1 SHGERGAREVVHL
14 HGYGDEQHP
23 PGDERDGLPG
33 PESPE
38 GRRDAERRHVHR
50 RAGEESTDRRWPCDG
65 RHSPTRSTT
74 SVSPSTERTR
84 TVSPTSAV
92 PSHRAAQISPPS
104 FTWPRGA
111 QRVITWA
118 ALPTSV
124 SAPTCAWPR
133 RAYQR
138 PTAAVRSSHSSAS
151 RTTTMFQGVGSRKA
165 ASRIAIKST
174 ICAIPIRGAW
184 PSRSSR

>member
-1 SHGERGAREVVHL
+1 ELRAREERIRNQAGDGQGDPHGAPDQEPPPVDRVGDGAAEDRERDQRDELRERDESHGERGAREVVHL

-104 FTWPRGA
+104 FT
-111 QRVITWA
+111 
-118 ALPTSV
+118 
-124 SAPTCAWPR
+124 
-133 RAYQR
+133 
-138 PTAAVRSSHSSAS
+138 
-151 RTTTMFQGVGSRKA
+151 
-165 ASRIAIKST
+165 
-174 ICAIPIRGAW
+174 
-184 PSRSSR
+184 